1 MNSMPNSLD
10 DEINSSEGEA
20 NNLIEIYVKDTGI
33 GMSEK
38 ELSILKKKVLF
49 LYISSYIYLMKMKKY
64 LKNQLV

>member
-64 LKNQLV
+64 LNNQLV

>member
-38 ELSILKKKVLF
+38 ELSILQKKVLF

>member
-1 MNSMPNSLD
+1 MPNSLD

-38 ELSILKKKVLF
+38 ELSILQKKVLF